1 MDTGVNRT
9 NNRPFIP
16 DSLLVRSSPNI
27 HYHLISFVDITIIQ
41 TDKPSKQWSVNG
53 NEHGEPTH
61 QILRVTLWS
70 DRKQDMVG

>member
-1 MDTGVNRT
+1 MDTRVNWT

-27 HYHLISFVDITIIQ
+27 NHHLVSFVDI
-41 TDKPSKQWSVNG
+41 KWSVNG

-61 QILRVTLWS
+61 QLLRVTLWS